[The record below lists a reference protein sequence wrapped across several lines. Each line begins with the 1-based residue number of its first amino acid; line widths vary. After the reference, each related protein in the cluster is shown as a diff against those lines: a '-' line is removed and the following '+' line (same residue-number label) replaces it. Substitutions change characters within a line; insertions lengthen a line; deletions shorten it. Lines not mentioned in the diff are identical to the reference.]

1 LLEPAG
7 IATADGTTFVADAG
21 GARVL
26 AFDNGGRK
34 LGSLKGLKGLKE
46 PRGVALADGYLL
58 VADPKAARVFVAE
71 V

>member
-1 LLEPAG
+1 
-7 IATADGTTFVADAG
+7 
-21 GARVL
+21 
-26 AFDNGGRK
+26 
-34 LGSLKGLKGLKE
+34 LKE